1 MRFIDQFLN
10 DMLEG
15 GDNTRLLFMAKI
27 PFAGETVFIH
37 NGIGD
42 KIFDGNTYKGV
53 GNMASFST
61 INEDGSTS
69 AKRLNMQLKFDDPA
83 AFNSVMNVD
92 PLGNEAELY
101 LAALDEDRKIQA
113 VELLAAGDMV
123 DYNLKKG
130 KPYFISLAIS
140 DWFEI
145 WAKASNA
152 ALYTNASQ
160 QVNYPDDQFFSMV
173 EALAK
178 GIDDTVT
185 GKKIGAPIGGFVNPS
200 ERYQLK

>member
-15 GDNTRLLFMAKI
+15 GDNTRLLFLAKV
-27 PFAGETVFIH
+27 PFADETVYVH

-42 KIFDGNTYKGV
+42 KVYDGNTYKGV

-61 INEDGSTS
+61 INEDGSTA
-69 AKRLNMQLKFDDPA
+69 AKRLNLQLKFDDPA
-83 AFNSVMNVD
+83 AFNSVMNVN

-130 KPYFISLAIS
+130 KPYFINLAIS

-160 QVNYPDDQFFSMV
+160 QIEHPNDQFFSMV
-173 EALAK
+173 ETLAK
-178 GIDDTVT
+178 GIDDTVS
-185 GKKIGAPIGGFVNPS
+185 GKKIGAPIGGGGYN
-200 ERYQLK
+200 ERYRLK